1 MPASMKGGI
10 RFDNMVNLGF
20 SFTPSLALSA
30 KQFDKLGVD
39 IRSFR
44 EPLKRSIQKVIA
56 PSIGQN
62 FLSNGR
68 PEGWA
73 PYADGTAEMKARDP
87 KNKYG
92 PDDMLRRSGLLWKT
106 MQQYN
111 IWTVTQT
118 QAAILDLP
126 DKIWYGALHQAGF
139 GMPAASA
146 PAKASKMVAFLSPE
160 EIRAAGGAASS
171 GIPARPFA
179 MFQTQDI
186 DKVQEVFADWL
197 AERVAARLAGYR
209 IVHGTVRAKLCHSP
223 PALKLSPL
231 PSSMSSRRRSFRWV
245 STSCT
250 TVTRRYLTRRQ
261 LFVFRLGTRRV
272 SMKVHRSVP
281 GTCSR
286 RTCTCTTARSKTCR

>member
-1 MPASMKGGI
+1 MKGGI

-139 GMPAASA
+139 GMPSCHQKRYVPRVVLLA
-146 PAKASKMVAFLSPE
+146 PVSQ
-160 EIRAAGGAASS
+160 R
-171 GIPARPFA
+171 
-179 MFQTQDI
+179 D
-186 DKVQEVFADWL
+186 
-197 AERVAARLAGYR
+197 RLP
-209 IVHGTVRAKLCHSP
+209 C
-223 PALKLSPL
+223 
-231 PSSMSSRRRSFRWV
+231 SRRR
-245 STSCT
+245 TSIRC
-250 TVTRRYLTRRQ
+250 
-261 LFVFRLGTRRV
+261 
-272 SMKVHRSVP
+272 KRSSP
-281 GTCSR
+281 TG
-286 RTCTCTTARSKTCR
+286 